1 MRVMWGGFGL
11 IIEKQKLVHQESFVV
26 LILYSSYVYLSKFS
40 VNSVNSQFGEEDKS
54 KYVYLS
60 KF

>member
-40 VNSVNSQFGEEDKS
+40 VNSVNSQFGKEDKS